1 MSAFADAKH
10 GREVM
15 TKVFQQLDMT
25 SLRNLQ
31 VVYSYRFT
39 DIDFTCTAIIRAGTS
54 QLAEGILPESETIIE
69 TTSNIFDLVMT
80 GQMNLVSAHLS
91 GQVKVLGSV
100 GNAFKLR
107 TIVPALSESY
117 RTVKAQEPAEAFH

>member
-1 MSAFADAKH
+1 MSAFADASQ
-10 GREVM
+10 GRDVM
-15 TKVFQQLDMT
+15 TKVFQQIDLT
-25 SLRNLQ
+25 SLRNYQ
-31 VVYSYRFT
+31 IIYSYRFT
-39 DIDFTCTAIIRAGTS
+39 DIDFTCTAIIRAGTA

-69 TTSNIFDLVMT
+69 TTSDIFDLVMT

-107 TIVPALSESY
+107 AIVPSLSESY
-117 RTVKAQEPAEAFH
+117 RAVKAQQTAGVSH

>member
-1 MSAFADAKH
+1 MSAFSDAKQ

-15 TKVFQQLDMT
+15 TEVFQQLDT
-25 SLRNLQ
+25 SSLQ
-31 VVYSYRFT
+31 DFQLVYSYRFT
-39 DIDFTCTAIIRAGTS
+39 DIDFTCTAILRAGKS

-80 GQMNLVSAHLS
+80 GQMNLVAAHLS
-91 GQVKVLGSV
+91 GQAKVLGSL

-107 TIVPALSESY
+107 ALVPALSESY
-117 RTVKAQEPAEAFH
+117 RAVIAQRMSGVKQ

>member
-1 MSAFADAKH
+1 MSAFADAGH
-10 GREVM
+10 ARDVM
-15 TKVFQQLDMT
+15 TKVFQQIDMS
-25 SLRNLQ
+25 SLQNIQ
-31 VVYSYRFT
+31 VTYSYRFT
-39 DIDFTCTAIIRAGTS
+39 DVDFTCTAIIRVGTA

-91 GQVKVLGSV
+91 GQVKVLGSL

-107 TIVPALSESY
+107 AIVPALSESY
-117 RTVKAQEPAEAFH
+117 RAVKAQQPASAFH